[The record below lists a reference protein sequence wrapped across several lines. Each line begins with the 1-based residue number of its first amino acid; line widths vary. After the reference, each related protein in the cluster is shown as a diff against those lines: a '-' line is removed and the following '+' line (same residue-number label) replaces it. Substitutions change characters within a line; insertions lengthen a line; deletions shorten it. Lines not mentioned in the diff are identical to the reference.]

1 MYLWILIFLLLF
13 VILWYYIPKW
23 LSLKEGLD
31 EYKDYD
37 TNNPNNALILAQQ
50 NAGNISVLKTRVD
63 ALDGINDKVT
73 NLQSQIDE
81 MSAQIDDLVQQQAD
95 FGQDLAGDT
104 PADITGTS
112 LEEDPEQDTA
122 AAA

>member
-13 VILWYYIPKW
+13 VILWYYVPKW

-31 EYKDYD
+31 EYQDYN
-37 TNNPNNALILAQQ
+37 TNDPNNALILAQQ

-73 NLQSQIDE
+73 NLQSQVDE
-81 MSAQIDDLVQQQAD
+81 MSAQIDDLVQQQVD

-104 PADITGTS
+104 PADITGTGT
-112 LEEDPEQDTA
+112 EDDTA
-122 AAA
+122 EDSTA